1 MNYLAHTYIDVFAML
16 LTTLATIG
24 GIGSSIAAAIG
35 SARQAGNAVQ
45 TLDNN
50 YRDIDRMLRSRYRSD
65 YTKRSDF
72 QSLMTKQKELL
83 DAQYAREKGVNAV
96 IGGNDAAVYAQKRAN
111 AQSVAST
118 MSNAG
123 AAAASY
129 KEGVENQIARNQ
141 SQRANTIAADQS
153 RRAQTIA
160 AAGGNAL
167 KAMFGLVDA
176 DTGQLDGL
184 LKKTNA

>member
-1 MNYLAHTYIDVFAML
+1 ML

-35 SARQAGNAVQ
+35 SARQANNAVR
-45 TLDNN
+45 TLENN
-50 YRDIDRMLRSRYRSD
+50 YTDVDRFLRSKYRSD

-72 QSLMTKQKELL
+72 QALMTKQKELL

-96 IGGNDAAVYAQKRAN
+96 VGGNDAAVYAQKQAN
-111 AQSVAST
+111 AQSLANT

-123 AAAASY
+123 AQAANY
-129 KEGVENQIARNQ
+129 KEGIESQIVRNQ
-141 SQRANTIAADQS
+141 SQKANTIANEQS

-167 KAMFGLVDA
+167 KAMFGLADA
-176 DTGQLDGL
+176 DTGQLNGII
-184 LKKTNA
+184 KRKEGQP